1 MFITTGYILYSPQTL
16 GKHWIIIQCDEEI
29 VSISL
34 YPENIGT
41 NGIYFWIPVECRAV
55 RKIRLEL
62 GLTAEPPVPLHM
74 SIGHL

>member
-1 MFITTGYILYSPQTL
+1 MYTKNVMFITTGYILYSPQTL
-16 GKHWIIIQCDEEI
+16 GKHWIII
-29 VSISL
+29 SL

-41 NGIYFWIPVECRAV
+41 NGTYFWIPVECRAV